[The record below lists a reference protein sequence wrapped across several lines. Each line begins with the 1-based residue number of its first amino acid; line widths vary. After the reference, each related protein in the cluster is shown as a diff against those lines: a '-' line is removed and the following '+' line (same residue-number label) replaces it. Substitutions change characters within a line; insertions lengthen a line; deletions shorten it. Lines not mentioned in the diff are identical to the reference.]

1 MNIRTTYDNEGRLL
15 SKVSTDKGESVKY
28 TYHYNGDSEKPNR
41 INMTMGKISRLVY
54 QEDGQGRTIYDTNI
68 EDNAYMKIRYDVEYK
83 DLAEE
88 FPGLFDFDSHYMD
101 SHFEKVEIV
110 YDNMDNLIMIGLL
123 SSADREITYEFLH
136 NLYDKA
142 ELDYDGFVDIPD
154 AVRVNKRNI
163 ILKIENDSIVEEMKM
178 YLQDMNIIYSETYDK
193 TTDYSME
200 LTSRFEQY
208 VVSDGI
214 RLEKVVSGIKYSGS
228 KFTTYDSSFMARETR
243 LDWIVKEFQEEPDTT
258 YMRSIMWSG
267 DKKPVKSSMDVKMEK
282 KGDQIIYIEKFGD
295 NTIPENNY
303 TIEKTLDE
311 EGRLSHV
318 YDGFRNSDTTYNY
331 NDQGLLVKM
340 EVVSKAAPKKILYKR
355 TGNQNIQPPQTLTQK
370 WHYDDEGHLL
380 MHTMYQPLACDFEVY
395 EYDDQGREIF
405 YAEFST
411 LAY

>member
-1 MNIRTTYDNEGRLL
+1 MNVRTTYDNKGRLL

-28 TYHYNGDSEKPNR
+28 TYHYNGDSEKPNH
-41 INMTMGKISRLVY
+41 INRTMGKISQLVY
-54 QEDGQGRTIYDTNI
+54 QEDSQGRTIYDMNI
-68 EDNAYMKIRYDVEYK
+68 EENAYMKIRYGVEYK
-83 DLAEE
+83 DLVEE
-88 FPGLFDFDSHYMD
+88 FSGLFDFASPDIN

-110 YDNMDNLIMIGLL
+110 YDNTDNLIMIGLL
-123 SSADREITYEFLH
+123 SSADLEITYEFLH

-142 ELDYDGFVDIPD
+142 ELDYDSFVEIPD
-154 AVRVNKRNI
+154 TVRVNRRNI

-178 YLQDMNIIYSETYDK
+178 YLQDMNIIYSETYDR
-193 TTDYSME
+193 TTDCSME

-214 RLEKVVSGIKYSGS
+214 RAEKVVSGIKHTGS
-228 KFTTYDSSFMARETR
+228 KFTTYDSSFIARETR
-243 LDWIVKEFQEEPDTT
+243 LDQEELDTT

-267 DKKPVKSSMDVKMEK
+267 DKKPIKSSKDVEMEK
-282 KGDQIIYIEKFGD
+282 KGDQIIYIEKFAD

-311 EGRLSHV
+311 EGRLYHV
-318 YDGFRNSDTTYNY
+318 YNGLRNSDITYEY

-340 EVVSKAAPKKILYKR
+340 EVVGKAAPKKILYKG
-355 TGNQNIQPPQTLTQK
+355 TGNQNIQPPQTFTQK

-380 MHTMYQPLACDFEVY
+380 MHTRYQPLACDFEVY

-405 YAEFST
+405 FAEFST